1 MNDTSLVAR
10 VSHRFTAPA
19 ERVYDAFLDVST
31 ARRFLYASATGA
43 IVRAEIDPRVGG
55 AYVLTDRRDGAEVEH
70 SGTYL
75 ELERP
80 RRIVFTMFV
89 PGYSTSPD
97 RVTVRITP
105 IDGGCE
111 VTVTHE
117 MRPEYAPYLDAT
129 IQAYAEHLKRLE
141 SVLA

>member
-10 VSHRFTAPA
+10 VSHRFTAPT

-31 ARRFLYASATGA
+31 ARRFLYASVTGA

-117 MRPEYAPYLDAT
+117 MRPEYAPYVDAT
-129 IQAYAEHLKRLE
+129 ILAYAEHLKRLE